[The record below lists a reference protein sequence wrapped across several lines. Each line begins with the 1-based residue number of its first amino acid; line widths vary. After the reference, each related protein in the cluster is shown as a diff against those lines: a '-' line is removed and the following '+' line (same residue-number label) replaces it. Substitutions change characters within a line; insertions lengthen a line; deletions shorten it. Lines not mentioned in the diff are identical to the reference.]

1 MDQGCELLTCRQYCN
16 EGVKVPHMS
25 ELSAKVRSAL
35 DAAVAAIG
43 GSPRDGQIEMAEA
56 VANALTDRHHLMVQ
70 AGTGTGKSLA
80 YLIPALVHGRKVL
93 VATATLALQRQ
104 LVDRDLPAVVPA
116 LEKVLGRSIT
126 FGIYKGV
133 GNYICLQK
141 MNADEVDPDGELLLE
156 SSYLE
161 KDAKRLIAWAKT
173 PGVSGDRDDAPEI
186 DRRVWAAN
194 SLSGRECVGADACAW
209 GAQCFSAKAKLKAQE
224 ADVVVTNHTL
234 LAIEIVDAHP
244 ILPECDAVVLDE
256 AHEFMD
262 RTTQAVTEELT
273 AARVQRAA
281 AMARKYLP
289 GKVSDTLTS
298 AGDSFDDAMSDYGE
312 QMKSE
317 FGSNGRLDEIPS
329 SLEAPI
335 RRLKEAATA
344 LVQLIAADDG
354 IVDPDENAERA
365 RVRGAVN
372 EIATTAG
379 KLLKMGDE
387 HVLWYEPTFSTLHL
401 APLSVSQVLRSNLLT
416 RKPVI
421 ATSATL
427 TVGNSFDAMARSIG
441 FLVGADG
448 DEEVGND
455 QIDPANVQMLDVGSP
470 FDFANQGV
478 LYLPKHLPE
487 PGREGPS
494 QEALDEL
501 GELIDA
507 AGGRTLA
514 LFSSWRGVE
523 AADAHLRK
531 VLVDLPISIITQ
543 KRGDAVGPLVER
555 FAKDETSILLGTISL
570 WQGVDVP
577 GNSCILVAIDRI
589 PFPRPDEPVM
599 SARSSQAD
607 ASGGSGFMQVSVP
620 RAALLL
626 AQGTGRLIRSIED
639 RGVVAILDSRIVTK
653 RYGSVLLNSMP
664 PLWRTSDGATVRDS
678 LRRLA
683 NSVAE

>member
-1 MDQGCELLTCRQYCN
+1 
-16 EGVKVPHMS
+16 MS

-116 LEKVLGRSIT
+116 LEKALGRSIT

-173 PGVSGDRDDAPEI
+173 PGVSGDRDDAPEV

-312 QMKSE
+312 QVKSE
-317 FGSNGRLDEIPS
+317 FGANGRLDEIPS

-335 RRLKEAATA
+335 RRLIEAATA

-531 VLVDLPISIITQ
+531 VLVDIPISIITQ

-570 WQGVDVP
+570 WHGVDVP

>member
-1 MDQGCELLTCRQYCN
+1 
-16 EGVKVPHMS
+16 MS
-25 ELSAKVRSAL
+25 DMSKKVREAL
-35 DAAVAAIG
+35 DVAVEAIG
-43 GSPRDGQIEMAEA
+43 GAPREGQIEMAEA

-80 YLIPALVHGRKVL
+80 YLIPGIVHGRKVL

-116 LEKVLGRSIT
+116 LEKLLGREVT
-126 FGIYKGV
+126 YAIYKGV

-141 MNADEVDPDGELLLE
+141 MNSEDVDPDGELVLDV
-156 SSYLE
+156 SSLE

-173 PGVSGDRDDAPEI
+173 PGVSGDRDDAPEV

-194 SLSGRECVGADACAW
+194 SVSGRECVGADVCAF
-209 GAQCFSAKAKLKAQE
+209 GSQCFAANAKGKAQS

-234 LAIEIVDAHP
+234 LAIEIMDLHP
-244 ILPECDAVVLDE
+244 ILPERDCIILDE

-262 RTTQAVTEELT
+262 RATQAVTDELT
-273 AARVQRAA
+273 SGRVLRAA
-281 AMARKYLP
+281 AMARKFMP
-289 GKVSDTLTS
+289 GKL
-298 AGDSFDDAMSDYGE
+298 ADAFHKAANDFHESMVDYGE
-312 QMKSE
+312 SVRSE
-317 FGSNGRLDEIPS
+317 LGSQGRLEQIPQSLETPIRKVRESAQAITQYLSADDEIIDTD
-329 SLEAPI
+329 AM
-335 RRLKEAATA
+335 
-344 LVQLIAADDG
+344 
-354 IVDPDENAERA
+354 AERA
-365 RVRGAVN
+365 RVKGAVN
-372 EIATTAG
+372 EVSTTAAT
-379 KLLKMGDE
+379 LLKLGDGL
-387 HVLWYEPTFSTLHL
+387 VLWYEPTFSTLHL
-401 APLSVSQVLRSNLLT
+401 APLSVSDVLRENMLKQT
-416 RKPVI
+416 PVI

-427 TVGNSFDAMARSIG
+427 TVGNSFNSLAKSIG
-441 FLVGADG
+441 FIVGEDLNAEISEG
-448 DEEVGND
+448 EL
-455 QIDPANVQMLDVGSP
+455 DPGNVQMLDVGSP

-478 LYLPKHLPE
+478 LYMPKHLPE
-487 PGREGPS
+487 PGRDGPS
-494 QEALDEL
+494 MEVLTEL

-531 VLVDLPISIITQ
+531 VLAELPIKIITQ
-543 KRGDAVGPLVER
+543 KRGDAVGPLVAR
-555 FAKDETSILLGTISL
+555 FAKDETSVLLGTMSL

-599 SARSSQAD
+599 SARASQAD
-607 ASGGSGFMQVSVP
+607 AAGGSGFMQVSLP

-626 AQGTGRLIRSIED
+626 AQGTGRLIRSVDD

-664 PLWRTSDGATVRDS
+664 PLWRTSEKSVVQDS
-678 LRRLA
+678 LKRL
-683 NSVAE
+683 NESL